1 MASSSESEVEWRM
14 EGKDKGKLVRRVVAT
29 QAASISVGEEDFE
42 ESTRLATATSTETE
56 GAILL
61 VPAETESQVVLKP
74 GEIETSGP
82 AKIPQQKPMPK
93 KPKVKKMPQKPL
105 VKRMPKAASSSST
118 KRTPVKLVP
127 RQQPWLTLWSA
138 SSRAVKKQKLKESR
152 MTSAAKSDLNRFR
165 KEKKGPERRTLE
177 EHLKEHF
184 LQCLDR
190 KAPYTVTTIS
200 EIIKEKENFSLPD
213 ISLSN

>member
-1 MASSSESEVEWRM
+1 M
-14 EGKDKGKLVRRVVAT
+14 
-29 QAASISVGEEDFE
+29 
-42 ESTRLATATSTETE
+42 
-56 GAILL
+56 
-61 VPAETESQVVLKP
+61 
-74 GEIETSGP
+74 
-82 AKIPQQKPMPK
+82 
-93 KPKVKKMPQKPL
+93 
-105 VKRMPKAASSSST
+105 
-118 KRTPVKLVP
+118 KLVP
-127 RQQPWLTLWSA
+127 RSDRQQPWLTLWSA

-200 EIIKEKENFSLPD
+200 EIIKEKAKPPSPPRKEADSPGYPERLPTPPRVPPRRRLPTPPRNPTSPRASASLAPATPPKTSPLPPPPTNPGTPTSSGWSVVTD
-213 ISLSN
+213 RKR